1 MEIMRDNQGVLLFR
15 GNMVVPTIEAAHSS
29 LESFIEDTSQ
39 IITVDLSNV
48 EDIDI
53 AGLQLLYSLKKTF
66 DSEGA
71 LRIRAISKSV
81 QEIMEIS
88 GFSLAMQ
95 ETLP

>member
-1 MEIMRDNQGVLLFR
+1 MEIMRDNQGVLLFW
-15 GNMVVPTIEAAHSS
+15 GNMVVSTIEAAHSS
-29 LESFIEDTSQ
+29 LETFIEDTSQ
-39 IITVDLSNV
+39 IMTVDLSNV

-66 DSEGA
+66 DAEGA